1 MAIDNYL
8 KEYRD
13 YFFVQES
20 YLKDLH
26 DNVSEND
33 MYVILTDTNNK
44 LIELKNSMYFLD
56 TNIMYV
62 EEEVKALFN
71 NIYKKLNKLEEL
83 SEGYQNLN
91 TNELLTSSIHSFNI
105 FDIKSSSNY
114 DTYFE
119 ALALERTNNIKNI
132 VTNKVIKNNINAV
145 ENYTLDTNNLEQ
157 FIKINIINPDKTSLV
172 RVDFFNKDKVLIES
186 INEKKL
192 LNVPIETKFFDVITN
207 NTESNQNHYT
217 SVDLLNSVYT
227 STSSTT
233 TSDVLFKKEGDLLKL
248 VIDSDIP
255 TNTYGSLIVTFKY
268 KDIFDNNFK
277 EEKVYL
283 SVNSNNLV
291 LLPKYDI
298 KNDAYDFEGNS
309 IDLSSSNN
317 SDLFFTSEY
326 SYNNLIKHIGNK
338 TFNIKNINAKE
349 FSVSLTINLY
359 SLIDNTKTPLIKGI
373 FGYVTE

>member
-26 DNVSEND
+26 DNISEND

-44 LIELKNSMYFLD
+44 LTELKNSMYFLD

-62 EEEVKALFN
+62 EEEIKALFN
-71 NIYKKLNKLEEL
+71 NIYKKLDKLEEL

-255 TNTYGSLIVTFKY
+255 TNTYGSLIVNFKY

-338 TFNIKNINAKE
+338 TFNIKNINAEE

>member
-71 NIYKKLNKLEEL
+71 NIYKKLDKLEEL

-105 FDIKSSSNY
+105 FDIKSNSNY

-248 VIDSDIP
+248 VIDSDVP

-268 KDIFDNNFK
+268 KDIFDTNFK

-283 SVNSNNLV
+283 SVNNNNLV
-291 LLPKYDI
+291 LLPKYNI

-326 SYNNLIKHIGNK
+326 SYNNLITHIGNK

>member
-26 DNVSEND
+26 DNISEND

-71 NIYKKLNKLEEL
+71 NIYKKLDKLEEL

-233 TSDVLFKKEGDLLKL
+233 TSDVLFKKEGNLLKL
-248 VIDSDIP
+248 VIDSDVP

-268 KDIFDNNFK
+268 KDIFDTNFK

-283 SVNSNNLV
+283 SVNNNNLV

>member
-26 DNVSEND
+26 DNISEND

-56 TNIMYV
+56 TNIMYI

-71 NIYKKLNKLEEL
+71 NIYKKLDKLEEL

-248 VIDSDIP
+248 VIDSDVP

-268 KDIFDNNFK
+268 KDIFDTNFK

-283 SVNSNNLV
+283 SVNNNNLV
-291 LLPKYDI
+291 LLPKYNI

>member
-248 VIDSDIP
+248 VIDSDVP

>member
-26 DNVSEND
+26 DNISEND

-71 NIYKKLNKLEEL
+71 NIYKKLDKLEEL

-186 INEKKL
+186 INEKEL

-233 TSDVLFKKEGDLLKL
+233 TGDVIFKKEGDLLKL

>member
-26 DNVSEND
+26 DNISEND

-71 NIYKKLNKLEEL
+71 NIYKKLDKLEEL

-233 TSDVLFKKEGDLLKL
+233 TSDVLFKKESDLLKL

-255 TNTYGSLIVTFKY
+255 TNTYGSLIVNFKY
-268 KDIFDNNFK
+268 KDIFDTNFK

>member
-26 DNVSEND
+26 DNISEND

-44 LIELKNSMYFLD
+44 LTELKNSMYFLD
-56 TNIMYV
+56 TNIMYI

-71 NIYKKLNKLEEL
+71 NIYKKLDKLEEL

-114 DTYFE
+114 DTYFQ

-172 RVDFFNKDKVLIES
+172 RIDFFNKDKVLIES

-233 TSDVLFKKEGDLLKL
+233 TSDVIFKKEGDLLKL
-248 VIDSDIP
+248 VIDNDIP
-255 TNTYGSLIVTFKY
+255 TNTYGSLIINFKY

-291 LLPKYDI
+291 LLSKYDI

>member
-44 LIELKNSMYFLD
+44 LTELKNSMYFLD
-56 TNIMYV
+56 TNIMYI
-62 EEEVKALFN
+62 EEEIKLLFD

-105 FDIKSSSNY
+105 FDIKSSNNY

-145 ENYTLDTNNLEQ
+145 ESYVLDTNNLEQ
-157 FIKINIINPDKTSLV
+157 FIKINVINPDETTLI
-172 RVDFFNKDKVLIES
+172 RVDFFDKDKVLIES

-207 NTESNQNHYT
+207 NIESNQNHYT

-233 TSDVLFKKEGDLLKL
+233 TSDVFFKKEGNLLKL
-248 VIDSDIP
+248 VVDSDIP
-255 TNTYGSLIVTFKY
+255 TNTYGSLIINFKY
-268 KDIFDNNFK
+268 KDMFDNNFK

-283 SVNSNNLV
+283 SVNNNNLV

-298 KNDAYDFEGNS
+298 KNNAYDFEGNN

-326 SYNNLIKHIGNK
+326 SYNNIVKHIGNK
-338 TFNIKNINAKE
+338 TFNIQGINAKE
-349 FSVSLTINLY
+349 FSVALTINLY

>member
-26 DNVSEND
+26 DNISEND

-44 LIELKNSMYFLD
+44 LTELKNSMYFLD

-62 EEEVKALFN
+62 EEEIKALFN
-71 NIYKKLNKLEEL
+71 NIYKKLDKLEEL

-255 TNTYGSLIVTFKY
+255 TNTYGSLIVNFKY

-338 TFNIKNINAKE
+338 TFNIKNINAEE

-359 SLIDNTKTPLIKGI
+359 SLIDNTKIPLIKGI

>member
-13 YFFVQES
+13 YLFVQES

-71 NIYKKLNKLEEL
+71 NIYKKLDKLEEL

-172 RVDFFNKDKVLIES
+172 GWI
-186 INEKKL
+186 
-192 LNVPIETKFFDVITN
+192 
-207 NTESNQNHYT
+207 
-217 SVDLLNSVYT
+217 
-227 STSSTT
+227 
-233 TSDVLFKKEGDLLKL
+233 
-248 VIDSDIP
+248 
-255 TNTYGSLIVTFKY
+255 
-268 KDIFDNNFK
+268 
-277 EEKVYL
+277 
-283 SVNSNNLV
+283 
-291 LLPKYDI
+291 
-298 KNDAYDFEGNS
+298 
-309 IDLSSSNN
+309 
-317 SDLFFTSEY
+317 
-326 SYNNLIKHIGNK
+326 
-338 TFNIKNINAKE
+338 
-349 FSVSLTINLY
+349 SLT
-359 SLIDNTKTPLIKGI
+359 KIK
-373 FGYVTE
+373 Y

>member
-105 FDIKSSSNY
+105 FDIKSSNNY

-233 TSDVLFKKEGDLLKL
+233 TSDVLFKKEGNLLKL
-248 VIDSDIP
+248 VIDNAIP

-268 KDIFDNNFK
+268 KDIFENNFK

-326 SYNNLIKHIGNK
+326 SSNNLIKHIGNK

>member
-1 MAIDNYL
+1 M
-8 KEYRD
+8 
-13 YFFVQES
+13 
-20 YLKDLH
+20 
-26 DNVSEND
+26 
-33 MYVILTDTNNK
+33 
-44 LIELKNSMYFLD
+44 
-56 TNIMYV
+56 
-62 EEEVKALFN
+62 
-71 NIYKKLNKLEEL
+71 
-83 SEGYQNLN
+83 
-91 TNELLTSSIHSFNI
+91 
-105 FDIKSSSNY
+105 
-114 DTYFE
+114 
-119 ALALERTNNIKNI
+119 
-132 VTNKVIKNNINAV
+132 
-145 ENYTLDTNNLEQ
+145 
-157 FIKINIINPDKTSLV
+157 
-172 RVDFFNKDKVLIES
+172 
-186 INEKKL
+186 
-192 LNVPIETKFFDVITN
+192 
-207 NTESNQNHYT
+207 
-217 SVDLLNSVYT
+217 
-227 STSSTT
+227 
-233 TSDVLFKKEGDLLKL
+233 
-248 VIDSDIP
+248 IDSDVP

-326 SYNNLIKHIGNK
+326 SYNNLIKYIGNK

>member
-26 DNVSEND
+26 DNISEND

-56 TNIMYV
+56 TNIMYI

-71 NIYKKLNKLEEL
+71 NIYKKLDKLEEL

-207 NTESNQNHYT
+207 NIESNQNHYT

-255 TNTYGSLIVTFKY
+255 TNTYGSLIVIFKY
-268 KDIFDNNFK
+268 KDIFDTNFK

-283 SVNSNNLV
+283 SVNNNNLV
-291 LLPKYDI
+291 LLPKYNI

-309 IDLSSSNN
+309 IDLSSANN

-349 FSVSLTINLY
+349 FTVSLTINLY

>member
-157 FIKINIINPDKTSLV
+157 FIKINIINPDKTFLV

-255 TNTYGSLIVTFKY
+255 TNTYGSLIVNFKY

-338 TFNIKNINAKE
+338 TFNIKNINAEE